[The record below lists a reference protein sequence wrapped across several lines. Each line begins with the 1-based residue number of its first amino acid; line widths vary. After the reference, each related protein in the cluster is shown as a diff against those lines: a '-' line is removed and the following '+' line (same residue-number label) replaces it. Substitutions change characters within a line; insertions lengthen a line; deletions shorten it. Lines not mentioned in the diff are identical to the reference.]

1 MGKIYGTVDNTM
13 TDVVWKIMA
22 LSKKI
27 CFPGL
32 IWLPCINAT
41 SSCQSSNFANSIRK
55 SFHVTISFFCNVWTL
70 FTTTK
75 KLLRKRINLLNV
87 EKYFC
92 WNVEFY
98 FVEFEFESA
107 RGHGG
112 SSVVSCVNSEL
123 LFLES
128 RQTRP
133 TVKMDKE
140 ENYEQYRARGRVWW
154 LYLSAQKSET
164 KKSFQ
169 VTVCSVAAAILGS
182 ML

>member
-13 TDVVWKIMA
+13 TDVVWKVMA

-27 CFPGL
+27 CIPGL

-55 SFHVTISFFCNVWTL
+55 SIHVTISFCCNVWTI
-70 FTTTK
+70 FAT
-75 KLLRKRINLLNV
+75 KLLRKRIYLLYV

-92 WNVEFY
+92 RNVEFY

-128 RQTRP
+128 RQTIR
-133 TVKMDKE
+133 TVKTDKKE
-140 ENYEQYRARGRVWW
+140 KYEQYRARGRV
-154 LYLSAQKSET
+154 
-164 KKSFQ
+164 
-169 VTVCSVAAAILGS
+169 
-182 ML
+182 